1 TEQSNLIAY
10 IPLVIAAVLFF
21 SILEQGSIIHA
32 TFPDPRTSLEYLG
45 FGLVHSW
52 FQSLRPLFIV
62 IFAPFFTW
70 LCLILIAKQPSTTN
84 KFSFCLFFGGFSFL
98 IMVLPG
104 LIGGTDALAS
114 PLWLL
119 SSFFLVALGELFLSP
134 IGLSA
139 TTQLAPA
146 AFASQTMSLWF

>member
-1 TEQSNLIAY
+1 KLK
-10 IPLVIAAVLFF
+10 
-21 SILEQGSIIHA
+21 
-32 TFPDPRTSLEYLG
+32 D
-45 FGLVHSW
+45 
-52 FQSLRPLFIV
+52 
-62 IFAPFFTW
+62 
-70 LCLILIAKQPSTTN
+70 KQPSTTK
-84 KFSFCLFFGGFSFL
+84 KFSFGLFFGGFSFL

-139 TTQLAPA
+139 TTQLVPA
-146 AFASQTMSLWF
+146 AFASLTMILWFLANAVGQRINSLIVGVFNTEIDIL